1 MGWLPGGR
9 LAALRVGIR
18 RAEPPDHLHVP
29 GVGFVEGADQFRE
42 INWAGDSLF
51 LWLWSDEAIAPA
63 DLPRIALID
72 LDRARTHVADALGG
86 VYDRT
91 EGKRWIRVRVP
102 LARFTST
109 SLKPFATN
117 RLSAIVLAQGVADDR
132 PVYQEEHA
140 AQLIK
145 ARRRRSPHR
154 DRIHLRR
161 SVDRPFAFPL
171 QSNGGPYIPGTTSRA
186 DISSSTVTSEST
198 CTPRNLADR
207 QILQLD

>member
-72 LDRARTHVADALGG
+72 LDRGHTSQMPLGAFT
-86 VYDRT
+86 T
-91 EGKRWIRVRVP
+91 E
-102 LARFTST
+102 
-109 SLKPFATN
+109 LKGSVGYAC
-117 RLSAIVLAQGVADDR
+117 GCHW
-132 PVYQEEHA
+132 HA
-140 AQLIK
+140 
-145 ARRRRSPHR
+145 
-154 DRIHLRR
+154 
-161 SVDRPFAFPL
+161 
-171 QSNGGPYIPGTTSRA
+171 SRA
-186 DISSSTVTSEST
+186 
-198 CTPRNLADR
+198 PR
-207 QILQLD
+207 